1 MDGPLV
7 GNSRTH
13 ITVLTESHD
22 RGKSHRVTED
32 TDVKQSPTYLKVH
45 LLSTKNDTD

>member
-13 ITVLTESHD
+13 ITVLTE
-22 RGKSHRVTED
+22 RVRVTED

>member
-7 GNSRTH
+7 GNFRTH
-13 ITVLTESHD
+13 ITVLTESK
-22 RGKSHRVTED
+22 RVRVTED
-32 TDVKQSPTYLKVH
+32 IDVKQSPTYSKVH